1 MIALRRRRGPRASGS
16 DPARRREPVL
26 RELSLA
32 GLGPEPLLVQEQLYL
47 PDITD
52 REPAIPELSD
62 TVDDAPGVAN
72 AKRADRRSRYTRVV
86 GTLAILA
93 LGTAAAVAAAHFTL

>member
-1 MIALRRRRGPRASGS
+1 MIALRHRRGLRTGAA

-32 GLGPEPLLVQEQLYL
+32 GLGAEPLLVQEQLYL

-62 TVDDAPGVAN
+62 TVEDASGVAN
-72 AKRADRRSRYTRVV
+72 SKRSRHSSRAMRVA

>member
-1 MIALRRRRGPRASGS
+1 MIALRRHRGPRTGAA

-26 RELSLA
+26 HELSLA
-32 GLGPEPLLVQEQLYL
+32 GMGPEPLLVQEQLYL

-62 TVDDAPGVAN
+62 TVGDTSGVAN
-72 AKRADRRSRYTRVV
+72 TKRGGRGSRYMRVA